1 MEFFKHSVMGCSSS
15 EPTDPA
21 GVETPQYNTK
31 INELL
36 KAEKKRMSRTIKVLL
51 FDAYR
56 QRRPK

>member
-1 MEFFKHSVMGCSSS
+1 MEFFKHSVMGCLSS

-21 GVETPQYNTK
+21 GVETPQYSTK
-31 INELL
+31 INELF

-56 QRRPK
+56 QRPT